1 MFFGGKNLGWRM
13 GRCSGYE
20 QMERKIKNLI
30 DTGRI
35 LLNIRMDIYKAMLR
49 GITDNIGRE
58 LWKRR

>member
-1 MFFGGKNLGWRM
+1 M